1 MSEQLIAIAV
11 EDEPKALEVIQIHA
25 KKIPFLALRRSF
37 RDALAAI
44 SWLQDN
50 QVDLIFLDI
59 NMPSLSG
66 LKFREYVGPAPMI
79 IFTTAYAKYAVES
92 YNLNAVDYLLKPISF
107 DRFFKAALKARESW
121 QLRQGKTIHPTPTP
135 SSTQPTEGQHFIYV
149 KSGSKLYKV
158 SPSDILFLEKNGN
171 YVFFHTKTQK
181 IISRLNMSQL
191 LELLP
196 STGFLK
202 VHKSY
207 IISLQHIEVVE
218 PGQVMIAGQK
228 IPIAKAYKEE
238 LMNAL
243 L

>member
-1 MSEQLIAIAV
+1 MSEQLTAIAV
-11 EDEPKALEVIQIHA
+11 EDEPKALEIIELHV
-25 KKIPFLALRRSF
+25 KKIPFLTLQRSF

-50 QVDLIFLDI
+50 QVDLVFLDI

-66 LKFREYVGPAPMI
+66 LKFREYIGPNPMI

-107 DRFFKAALKARESW
+107 DRFFKAALKARETW
-121 QLRQGKTIHPTPTP
+121 QLKQGKTIPATPNI
-135 SSTQPTEGQHFIYV
+135 SPTEPSTGQHFIYV

-158 SPSDILFLEKNGN
+158 SPADILFLEKNGN
-171 YVFFHTKTQK
+171 YVFFHTNRQK

-191 LELLP
+191 QELLP
-196 STGFLK
+196 RSGFLK

-218 PGQVMIAGQK
+218 PGQVIIRGQK
-228 IPIAKAYKEE
+228 IPVAKAYKEQ

-243 L
+243 I

>member
-11 EDEPKALEVIQIHA
+11 EDEPKALEIIEIHA
-25 KKIPFLALRRSF
+25 KKIPFLALERSF
-37 RDALAAI
+37 RDALTAI

-50 QVDLIFLDI
+50 RVDLIFLDI

-66 LKFREYVGPAPMI
+66 LKFREYVGPTPMI

-107 DRFFKAALKARESW
+107 DRFFKAALKARETW
-121 QLRQGKTIHPTPTP
+121 QLKQGRTTPAIPNTSP
-135 SSTQPTEGQHFIYV
+135 AQPTTRQHFIYV

-158 SPSDILFLEKNGN
+158 SPDDILFLEKNGN
-171 YVFFHTKTQK
+171 YVFFHTNTQK
-181 IISRLNMSQL
+181 IMSRLNMSQL
-191 LELLP
+191 QELLP
-196 STGFLK
+196 GSGFLK

-218 PGQVMIAGQK
+218 PGQVIIAGKK
-228 IPIAKAYKEE
+228 IPIAKAYKEQ